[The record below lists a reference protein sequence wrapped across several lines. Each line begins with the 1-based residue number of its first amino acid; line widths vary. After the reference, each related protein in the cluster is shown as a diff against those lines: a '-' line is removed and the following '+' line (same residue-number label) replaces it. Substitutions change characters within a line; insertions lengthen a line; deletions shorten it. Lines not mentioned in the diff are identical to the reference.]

1 MVNFRHELTI
11 VKLGGSHA
19 LEPHLRDWLAML
31 ARCRGRAIVVPGG
44 GLFADQVRRMQ
55 AAMGFDDRAAHQMAL
70 LAMEQFGAAICSLEP
85 ALVPA
90 ASLPQLR
97 KTLRARR
104 TPVWMA
110 TKMALD
116 AADCVPSSWD
126 VTSDSLAAWLARR
139 IGSRRVMLVKH
150 GAPFGDRAK
159 ISDLAARQIV
169 DPLFAQYLDAASA
182 EAVFVGPADH
192 ARAAELLGAPIEPR
206 FAGVLGE

>member
-1 MVNFRHELTI
+1 
-11 VKLGGSHA
+11 
-19 LEPHLRDWLAML
+19 
-31 ARCRGRAIVVPGG
+31 
-44 GLFADQVRRMQ
+44 
-55 AAMGFDDRAAHQMAL
+55 
-70 LAMEQFGAAICSLEP
+70 
-85 ALVPA
+85 
-90 ASLPQLR
+90 
-97 KTLRARR
+97 
-104 TPVWMA
+104 MA

-116 AADCVPSSWD
+116 ATDCVPSSWD